1 PGAVD
6 AVLDERYAAFLRN
19 NVIMDSPQFIKTFM
33 SQRRTYLLS
42 QLPIADLGISGTNF
56 ISISASN
63 LVTISG
69 TAPLLAAAITVNGI
83 TFPVTWT
90 TVTNWTVRVP
100 IGVGTNLLTV
110 QISDRFGQSLG
121 STNVT
126 AVYAGAP
133 PSDGIV
139 FNEIMFNPAVLN
151 AE

>member
-1 PGAVD
+1 
-6 AVLDERYAAFLRN
+6 
-19 NVIMDSPQFIKTFM
+19 
-33 SQRRTYLLS
+33 
-42 QLPIADLGISGTNF
+42 ADLGISGTNF
-56 ISISASN
+56 ISVSASN

-133 PSDGIV
+133 PSDGVV
-139 FNEIMFNPAVLN
+139 FNEIMFNPAVVN
-151 AE
+151 AEYVELFNASSNFTYDLSGWKVNGLDYTFP